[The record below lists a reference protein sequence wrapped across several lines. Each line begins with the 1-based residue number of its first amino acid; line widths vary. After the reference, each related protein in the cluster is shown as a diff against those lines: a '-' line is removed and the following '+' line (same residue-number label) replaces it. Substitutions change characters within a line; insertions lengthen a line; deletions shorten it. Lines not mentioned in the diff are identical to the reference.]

1 MPCAP
6 TFVSSPVYLFTGSV
20 SSLDFH
26 DSIILHACVHSFT
39 RPFSNAAVVCVYVL
53 GTHREKAW
61 LLPFRKL
68 TAEKRRVIYV
78 NEIIPLSFSHC
89 FPAEEGKASSVFSR
103 QQKES
108 RQAS

>member
-53 GTHREKAW
+53 GTHTGRRPGFC
-61 LLPFRKL
+61 LLGNSQQRKG
-68 TAEKRRVIYV
+68 ESYMSMK
-78 NEIIPLSFSHC
+78 SFH
-89 FPAEEGKASSVFSR
+89 
-103 QQKES
+103 
-108 RQAS
+108 